1 MALSKGDL
9 IKLISAD
16 QAKIVLTD
24 WINSREAAPGDIA
37 LVEEVY
43 IGEDGQIVRLLCEYR
58 PGFLEWRTVFYEAGL
73 TYEFLP
79 AAADV
84 TT

>member
-37 LVEEVY
+37 LVEEIY
-43 IGEDGQIVRLLCEYR
+43 I
-58 PGFLEWRTVFYEAGL
+58 
-73 TYEFLP
+73 
-79 AAADV
+79 
-84 TT
+84 